1 MENKKGLET
10 ILEEIDK
17 IIEDQNIGIGEKIPS
32 ERYLKERLN
41 VSRQSVREALRALE
55 LIGVIY
61 VKRGEGTYLAN
72 IDSHQLY
79 KLIAKYLI
87 RTDRQYEELNELMH
101 MIDYYYE
108 HKYQGMKTVKDD
120 DNQNVN
126 RIYSLLEKYA
136 KDRKSVE

>member
-1 MENKKGLET
+1 MENKKGLQT
-10 ILEEIDK
+10 ILEGINK
-17 IIEDQNIGIGEKIPS
+17 IIEDQNIGSGEKIPS

-61 VKRGEGTYLAN
+61 VKRGEGTYLAD

-79 KLIAKYLI
+79 TLIAKYLL
-87 RTDRQYEELNELMH
+87 RTDRQYEELIELMH

-108 HKYQGMKTVKDD
+108 HKSNGTETV
-120 DNQNVN
+120 DNSNNQVVQ
-126 RIYSLLEKYA
+126 RIYKLLKKYA
-136 KDRKSVE
+136 DGYEH

>member
-1 MENKKGLET
+1 MENKKGLQT
-10 ILEEIDK
+10 ILEGINK

-61 VKRGEGTYLAN
+61 VKRGEGTYLAD

-79 KLIAKYLI
+79 TLIAKYLL
-87 RTDRQYEELNELMH
+87 RTDRQYEELIELMH

-108 HKYQGMKTVKDD
+108 HKYNGTETVDSAN
-120 DNQNVN
+120 NQVVQ
-126 RIYSLLEKYA
+126 RIYKLLKKYA
-136 KDRKSVE
+136 DGYEH

>member
-1 MENKKGLET
+1 METKKGLQT
-10 ILEEIDK
+10 ILEEINK
-17 IIEDQNIGIGEKIPS
+17 IIEDQNIGIGE
-32 ERYLKERLN
+32 KERLN

-79 KLIAKYLI
+79 TLIAKYLL
-87 RTDRQYEELNELMH
+87 RTDRQYEELIELMH

-108 HKYQGMKTVKDD
+108 HKYDGQKSVYDD
-120 DNQNVN
+120 DNQVVK
-126 RIYSLLEKYA
+126 RIYKLLEKYA
-136 KDRKSVE
+136 DGYEI

>member
-17 IIEDQNIGIGEKIPS
+17 IIEDQNIGIAEKIPS

-120 DNQNVN
+120 DNQIVN

-136 KDRKSVE
+136 NGYEN

>member
-72 IDSHQLY
+72 IDNHQLY

-87 RTDRQYEELNELMH
+87 HTEKQYEELNELMH
-101 MIDYYYE
+101 MIDFYYE

-120 DNQNVN
+120 DNQIVR
-126 RIYSLLEKYA
+126 RIYSLLEKYSDGHKA
-136 KDRKSVE
+136 

>member
-17 IIEDQNIGIGEKIPS
+17 IIDDQNIGIGEKIPS

-72 IDSHQLY
+72 IDNHQLY

-87 RTDRQYEELNELMH
+87 HTEKQYEELNELMH
-101 MIDYYYE
+101 MIDFYYE
-108 HKYQGMKTVKDD
+108 HKYKGMKTVKDD
-120 DNQNVN
+120 DNQIVR

-136 KDRKSVE
+136 DGHRA

>member
-1 MENKKGLET
+1 METKKGLQT
-10 ILEEIDK
+10 ILEEINK
-17 IIEDQNIGIGEKIPS
+17 IIEDQNIGVGEKIPS

-79 KLIAKYLI
+79 TLIAKYLL
-87 RTDRQYEELNELMH
+87 RSDRQYEELIELKH

-108 HKYQGMKTVKDD
+108 HKYEGMKDIHTS
-120 DNQNVN
+120 DNQVVQ
-126 RIYSLLEKYA
+126 RIYTLLSKYA
-136 KDRKSVE
+136 DGYEN

>member
-1 MENKKGLET
+1 MENKKGLEI

-120 DNQNVN
+120 DNQIVN

-136 KDRKSVE
+136 NGYEN

>member
-1 MENKKGLET
+1 MENKKGLES
-10 ILEEIDK
+10 ILEEINK
-17 IIEDQNIGIGEKIPS
+17 IIDDQNIGIGEKIPS

-79 KLIAKYLI
+79 SIIAKYLL
-87 RTDRQYEELNELMH
+87 RTDRQYEELIELMH
-101 MIDYYYE
+101 IIDYYYE
-108 HKYQGMKTVKDD
+108 HKYDGQKTVYDD
-120 DNQNVN
+120 DNQVVQ
-126 RIYSLLEKYA
+126 RIYRLLEKYS
-136 KDRKSVE
+136 KGYQN

>member
-1 MENKKGLET
+1 MENKKGHET

-120 DNQNVN
+120 DNQIVN

-136 KDRKSVE
+136 NGYEN

>member
-1 MENKKGLET
+1 MENKKGLQT
-10 ILEEIDK
+10 ILEEINK
-17 IIEDQNIGIGEKIPS
+17 IIEDQNIGVGEKIPS

-79 KLIAKYLI
+79 TLIAKYLL
-87 RTDRQYEELNELMH
+87 RSDRQYEELIELKH

-108 HKYQGMKTVKDD
+108 HKYDGMKDIHTS
-120 DNQNVN
+120 DNQVVQ
-126 RIYSLLEKYA
+126 RIYTLLSKYA
-136 KDRKSVE
+136 DGYEN

>member
-1 MENKKGLET
+1 MENKKGLQT
-10 ILEEIDK
+10 ILEEINK
-17 IIEDQNIGIGEKIPS
+17 IIQDQNIGIGEKIPS

-79 KLIAKYLI
+79 TLIAKYLL
-87 RTDRQYEELNELMH
+87 RTDKQYEELIELMH

-108 HKYQGMKTVKDD
+108 HKFDGMQTVESG
-120 DNQNVN
+120 DNQVVQ
-126 RIYSLLEKYA
+126 RIYKLLKKYA
-136 KDRKSVE
+136 DGYEH